1 MAYFTEEELEAATG
15 KTFTATS
22 LMKGD
27 AETQVDE
34 LVQEI
39 SNMFDALMQ
48 QTVGSETPDEYVT
61 QACLACGVYTIGQI
75 YAGEPIDPEKQARL
89 LKQFMTPIKKTSLY
103 YEQKY
108 PGTDGQW

>member
-15 KTFTATS
+15 KAFTASSRMTT
-22 LMKGD
+22 
-27 AETQVDE
+27 TQITAFA
-34 LVQEI
+34 QEI

-48 QTVGSETPDEYVT
+48 QSVGSETPDEYVT

-103 YEQKY
+103 YSQDY
-108 PGTDGQW
+108 PDSTGEW